1 MKSIYEVRRENL
13 VNLINKEFN
22 GVQTRMAERIGTQ
35 ANLVNRWA
43 LGKKIIGDQSARKI
57 EAAARKPNYWLDI
70 DYDAREDSYQ
80 YVENEDISQVL
91 SRNLTSWMHENAD
104 LSSQGKLGKACGLA
118 QSTIGR
124 IINCEASVSISTLE
138 QIAQAFGRHGYELL
152 IHPGDPS
159 VIKYNR
165 QKYAL
170 LPQEEKTRV
179 ENFISFAISQNENQI
194 K

>member
-70 DYDAREDSYQ
+70 DYEVREASYQ
-80 YVENEDISQVL
+80 YVENDDIGLVV
-91 SRNLTSWMHENAD
+91 SRNLTNWMHENAD
-104 LSSQGKLGKACGLA
+104 LSSQGKVAKACGLA

-124 IINCEASVSISTLE
+124 VINNDAAVSISTLE
-138 QIAQAFGRHGYELL
+138 QIAKAFGRHGYELL

-165 QKYAL
+165 QKYAQ
-170 LPQEEKTRV
+170 LPQEDKTRV
-179 ENFISFAISQNENQI
+179 ENFISFAISQHENQI